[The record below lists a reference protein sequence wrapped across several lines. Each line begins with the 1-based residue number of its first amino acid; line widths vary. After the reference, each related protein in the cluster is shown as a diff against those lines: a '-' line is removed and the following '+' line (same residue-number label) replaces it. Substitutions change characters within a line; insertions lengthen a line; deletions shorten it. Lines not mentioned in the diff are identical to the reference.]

1 MTSDSEG
8 GLLNEYIGITGY
20 SSEAITKRGQLV
32 KIDTSG
38 LGPTGLNKYLLCDAG
53 EEPDGAAFITTL
65 NAITRTYDATKEFT
79 VNGLV
84 TGIEIAFPLPD
95 THAAISI
102 GDKLAT
108 ANNGLV
114 DKYTSGAAWLV
125 GKAEQAK
132 TQNEGGYVR
141 VRVFK
146 EQKTA

>member
-8 GLLNEYIGITGY
+8 GLLNEFIGITGWA
-20 SSEAITKRGQLV
+20 SEPITKRGQLV

-38 LGPTGLNKYLLCDAG
+38 LGPTGVNKYSICDAG

-84 TGIEIAFPLPD
+84 TGIEIGFPLGD
-95 THAAISI
+95 THAAIAI
-102 GDKLAT
+102 GDKLAVI
-108 ANNGLV
+108 NGGLV

-125 GKAEQAK
+125 GKAEQPKA
-132 TQNEGGYVR
+132 QNEGGYVR

-146 EQKTA
+146 EEKTS

>member
-20 SSEAITKRGQLV
+20 SSEAITRRGQLV
-32 KIDTSG
+32 KLDTSG
-38 LGPTGLNKYLLCDAG
+38 LGPTGINKYSICDAG

-65 NAITRTYDATKEFT
+65 NAITRTYDANKEFT

-84 TGIEIAFPLPD
+84 TGIEIGFPLAD
-95 THAAISI
+95 THAAIEI
-102 GDKLAT
+102 GDKLAVV
-108 ANNGLV
+108 NGGTV

-125 GKAEQAK
+125 GKAEQPKA
-132 TQNEGGYVR
+132 QNEGGHVR

-146 EQKTA
+146 EEKTA

>member
-1 MTSDSEG
+1 MASDSEG

-38 LGPTGLNKYLLCDAG
+38 LGPTNVNKYLLCDAN
-53 EEPDGAAFITTL
+53 EEPDGAAFITTF
-65 NAITRTYDATKEFT
+65 NAITKEYDTNKEFT

-95 THAAISI
+95 THSAVSI
-102 GDKLAT
+102 GDKLAVT
-108 ANNGLV
+108 TDGKV
-114 DKYTSGAAWLV
+114 IPYTSGAAWLV
-125 GKAEQAK
+125 GKAEQPK
-132 TQNEGGYVR
+132 TENEGGYVR
-141 VRVFK
+141 TRVFK

>member
-38 LGPTGLNKYLLCDAG
+38 LGPTGVNKYSLCDAG

-65 NAITRTYDATKEFT
+65 NAITRTYDANKEFT

-84 TGIEIAFPLPD
+84 NGIEIGFPLPD

-102 GDKLAT
+102 GDKLMVV
-108 ANNGLV
+108 NGGLV
-114 DKYTSGAAWLV
+114 EKYVSGAAWLV
-125 GKAEQAK
+125 GKAEQPK
-132 TQNEGGYVR
+132 TQNEGGNVR

-146 EQKTA
+146 EQKSA

>member
-20 SSEAITKRGQLV
+20 SSEAITRRGQLV
-32 KIDTSG
+32 KLDTSG
-38 LGPTGLNKYLLCDAG
+38 LGPTGINKYLLCDAG
-53 EEPDGAAFITTL
+53 DEPDGVAFITTL
-65 NAITRTYDATKEFT
+65 NAITRTYDTNKEFT

-84 TGIEIAFPLPD
+84 NGIEVGIPLPD

-102 GDKLAT
+102 GDKIAV
-108 ANNGLV
+108 ANNGLG

-125 GKAEQAK
+125 GKAEQPK
-132 TQNEGGYVR
+132 SQNEGGNVR